1 MGNIQALLRPPAPPP
16 PPPPPPANVC
26 PAPTVCPAPA
36 TNPSPNNLFNNLL
49 KVPEST
55 IIKHRKAPNPGN
67 ARANSNRGG
76 RCATQTTRPG
86 RSGTYGSSGSSSVN
100 PYTPTPFL
108 KTLLQKEKE
117 SVETLL
123 KLASKVGPVVNTMV
137 EHENAYD
144 AAFELETPAAIPTYG
159 STLQGF
165 TLLLFYVSYAA
176 LMIVITIYVN
186 ATTANAAAAAGTFVG
201 FIVLGFISMG
211 LIQRYG

>member
-1 MGNIQALLRPPAPPP
+1 MKGDIEGF
-16 PPPPPPANVC
+16 
-26 PAPTVCPAPA
+26 TID
-36 TNPSPNNLFNNLL
+36 NLFNDVL
-49 KVPEST
+49 KIPKSSVT
-55 IIKHRKAPNPGN
+55 KHTKALNPGN
-67 ARANSNRGG
+67 ARANSNRGAT
-76 RCATQTTRPG
+76 CATRPG
-86 RSGTYGSSGSSSVN
+86 RGDTNVANAGRSASTSSTVN
-100 PYTPTPFL
+100 AYTPTPFL
-108 KTLLQKEKE
+108 KTMLQKEKE

-137 EHENAYD
+137 ENENAYD
-144 AAFELETPAAIPTYG
+144 AAFELETPAPIPTYG

-186 ATTANAAAAAGTFVG
+186 ATTANAAAAGGTFVG

>member
-1 MGNIQALLRPPAPPP
+1 MIEMKGDIEGF
-16 PPPPPPANVC
+16 ANE
-26 PAPTVCPAPA
+26 
-36 TNPSPNNLFNNLL
+36 NLFNDLL
-49 KVPEST
+49 KIPKSSIT
-55 IIKHRKAPNPGN
+55 KHTKAPNPGN
-67 ARANSNRGG
+67 ARANSNRGA
-76 RCATQTTRPG
+76 RCATRPG
-86 RSGTYGSSGSSSVN
+86 RSGASVSSSAGTSSASITSTVN
-100 PYTPTPFL
+100 AYTPTPFL

-137 EHENAYD
+137 ENENAYD
-144 AAFELETPAAIPTYG
+144 AAFELETPAPIPTYG

-176 LMIVITIYVN
+176 LMIVITIYIN
-186 ATTANAAAAAGTFVG
+186 ATTGNAAAAAGTFVG

>member
-1 MGNIQALLRPPAPPP
+1 MKGDIEGF
-16 PPPPPPANVC
+16 ANE
-26 PAPTVCPAPA
+26 
-36 TNPSPNNLFNNLL
+36 NLFNDLL
-49 KVPEST
+49 KIPKSSIT
-55 IIKHRKAPNPGN
+55 KHTKAPNPGN
-67 ARANSNRGG
+67 ARANSNRG
-76 RCATQTTRPG
+76 RCDTRPG
-86 RSGTYGSSGSSSVN
+86 RSGASVSSSAGTSSASTTSTVN
-100 PYTPTPFL
+100 AYTPTPFL

-137 EHENAYD
+137 ENENAYD
-144 AAFELETPAAIPTYG
+144 AAFELETPAPIPTYG

-176 LMIVITIYVN
+176 LMIVITIYIN

>member
-1 MGNIQALLRPPAPPP
+1 MIDMGNIQAIFRPPP
-16 PPPPPPANVC
+16 PPPPPPAPVC
-26 PAPTVCPAPA
+26 PAPNVCPVN
-36 TNPSPNNLFNNLL
+36 TTPNNLFNSVLQ
-49 KVPEST
+49 VPKSSIT
-55 IIKHRKAPNPGN
+55 KTTKAPNPGN
-67 ARANSNRGG
+67 ARANSSRGG
-76 RCATQTTRPG
+76 RCASETRRPG
-86 RSGTYGSSGSSSVN
+86 TSGRYGSSGSALSSVN

-108 KTLLQKEKE
+108 KTMLQKEKE

-137 EHENAYD
+137 EHEKAYD
-144 AAFELETPAAIPTYG
+144 AAFEAETQAPIPTYG

-176 LMIVITIYVN
+176 LMIVVTIYVN
-186 ATTANAAAAAGTFVG
+186 ATTANASAAAGTFVG

>member
-1 MGNIQALLRPPAPPP
+1 MKGDIEGF
-16 PPPPPPANVC
+16 ANE
-26 PAPTVCPAPA
+26 
-36 TNPSPNNLFNNLL
+36 NLFNDLL
-49 KVPEST
+49 KIPKSSVT
-55 IIKHRKAPNPGN
+55 KHTKAPNPGN
-67 ARANSNRGG
+67 ARANSNRA
-76 RCATQTTRPG
+76 RCATRSARTDTSVANAG
-86 RSGTYGSSGSSSVN
+86 RSASTSSTVN
-100 PYTPTPFL
+100 AYTPTPFL

-144 AAFELETPAAIPTYG
+144 AAFEAETQAPIPTYG
-159 STLQGF
+159 SSLQGF

-176 LMIVITIYVN
+176 LMIVVTIYVN
-186 ATTANAAAAAGTFVG
+186 AITANASAAAGTFVG

>member
-1 MGNIQALLRPPAPPP
+1 MIEMKGDIEGF
-16 PPPPPPANVC
+16 ANE
-26 PAPTVCPAPA
+26 
-36 TNPSPNNLFNNLL
+36 NLFNDLL
-49 KVPEST
+49 KIPKSSVT
-55 IIKHRKAPNPGN
+55 KHTKAPNPGN
-67 ARANSNRGG
+67 ARANSNSNSNRA
-76 RCATQTTRPG
+76 RCATSSAQPETSL
-86 RSGTYGSSGSSSVN
+86 RSGASSSTSSTVN
-100 PYTPTPFL
+100 AYTPTPFL

-144 AAFELETPAAIPTYG
+144 AAFEAETQAPIPTYG

-176 LMIVITIYVN
+176 LMIVVTIYVN

>member
-1 MGNIQALLRPPAPPP
+1 MIEMKGDIEGF
-16 PPPPPPANVC
+16 
-26 PAPTVCPAPA
+26 TID
-36 TNPSPNNLFNNLL
+36 NLFNDVL
-49 KVPEST
+49 KIPKSSITKST
-55 IIKHRKAPNPGN
+55 KAPNPGN
-67 ARANSNRGG
+67 ARANSNRV
-76 RCATQTTRPG
+76 RCASPAPQPG
-86 RSGTYGSSGSSSVN
+86 TSVANAASSGAATVN
-100 PYTPTPFL
+100 AYTPPAFL

-137 EHENAYD
+137 EHEKAYD
-144 AAFELETPAAIPTYG
+144 AAFESETQAPIPTYG

-165 TLLLFYVSYAA
+165 TLLLFYVAYFA

-211 LIQRYG
+211 IIRRYG